1 MTAAQGLS
9 IRDRLL
15 IGRPVLNRVDE
26 LRGDDASVAAF
37 WSDPRAQVI
46 VLYGDQVEL
55 TSSDSQ
61 PTIRLVPTRSIGA
74 SRPTEAFLLGLDG
87 EVPVFGILN
96 DDPSAVSSHS
106 GGVLSSLRQVGT
118 ELSSRDNELITT
130 TMALGN
136 WHRTHPRCSRCG
148 ADTIV
153 ERAGWVRRCPVD
165 SSQHF
170 PRTDPAVIVLVI
182 DSFSRALLGRRVGWD
197 TTWFSTLAGF
207 VEPGESAESA
217 VVREINEEVG
227 VEVDPKTVAFMGSQ
241 PWPFPS
247 SLMLGFH
254 AFGRS
259 NQVPLPDGEEI
270 VEARW
275 FTRDQLLQACEVGE
289 VKIPPRISIARH
301 LIEAWYGTELPGEWS
316 R

>member
-1 MTAAQGLS
+1 MTAAQGPT

-15 IGRPVLNRVDE
+15 MGRPVLNRVDE
-26 LRGDDASVAAF
+26 LRGDEEKVAQF
-37 WSDPRAQVI
+37 WSDPRAGVL
-46 VLYGDQVEL
+46 VLYGDNVEL
-55 TSSDSQ
+55 VVATQ
-61 PTIRLVPTRSIGA
+61 GPCLQLIPA
-74 SRPTEAFLLGLDG
+74 SRFGHQRPDAAFLLGLDG
-87 EVPVFGILN
+87 EVPVFGLV
-96 DDPSAVSSHS
+96 DDDSDPTSTRSDLK
-106 GGVLSSLRQVGT
+106 LSSLRQIGAS
-118 ELSSRDNELITT
+118 LSARDNELITT

-148 ADTIV
+148 AATVI

-165 SSQHF
+165 QSLHF

-197 TTWFSTLAGF
+197 ETWFSTLAGF
-207 VEPGESAESA
+207 VEPGEAAEGA
-217 VVREINEEVG
+217 VVREIAEEVG
-227 VEVDPKTVAFMGSQ
+227 VAVDPATVQFMGSQ

-247 SLMLGFH
+247 SIMLGFH

-259 NQVPLPDGEEI
+259 NQEPRPDGDEI

-275 FTRDQLLQACEVGE
+275 FTRDQLLQACESGE
-289 VKIPPRISIARH
+289 VKIPPKISIARH
-301 LIEAWYGTELPGEWS
+301 LIEAWYGEELPGDWS